1 MANTN
6 HVSGA
11 ILSIDGLVK
20 SYGPTRAVAG
30 ISLQFDSSAINA
42 VIGGNGAGKSTLM
55 KMIVGET
62 AADEGVIS
70 LAGQQVNTAG
80 YAPAT
85 AHAFGIRI
93 VHQELSLANS
103 LTVAENFYIEQ
114 GTKGSLGLGWRK
126 QSAEAAKA
134 ALLESFGPDSGISPS
149 DKVSN
154 LNAGERQMVEIARAT
169 SAPDLKVLILDEP
182 TSALGPE
189 RVEYLGKLLRAL
201 QAKGVIII
209 LITHKMEELAKLTD
223 RVVVMREG
231 KLVEDT
237 ITTATTTAKLL
248 SLMLGGAQE
257 AREKVRSVAKGD
269 SGVSGE
275 VVLKV
280 HQKQLHEIDLAQIEV
295 KSGEVVG
302 LLGLQ
307 DAGQEQFLRAIQD
320 RKLSRK
326 NTILKSAYITG
337 DRKFDGIFSLWSS
350 KRNLAAT
357 WISARGMFSFFTAKQ
372 VQTLATRWFEKLKL
386 STESGDK
393 TIGQLSGGMQQK
405 VLFARGLST
414 NSKLLLLNDPTRGVD
429 LATKIEMY
437 QTIRES
443 ANDGKGV
450 LWYSSED
457 SEIEFFDRTY
467 VMRDGAVI
475 AEFVNENSPL
485 HTIKSAMFAQ
495 RETDKDHV
503 GSKTLIAKMVKYL
516 KNLLR
521 QPWIFA
527 LIGVVAVLLL
537 INSKQDILTNTFGL
551 GLILTLAPV
560 LALTALSQNFIVAV
574 GDIDLGIGQYMGLVV
589 VIAATSLN
597 TNPLLGVVLLVAVTV
612 LYPMIG
618 WLLKVRHFP
627 AVIATLAMSFVYS
640 GLALTILPSVGG
652 QVPSWLSDFSH
663 LKIPGLPLP
672 IFLLLVIGFAGYFV
686 IDKTRIGTRIRAL
699 GSNEQALRDSGWN
712 TTVVKVFAYG
722 FAGVTATLAGL
733 MFAGIATSGDAN
745 SADGYTLMTIAA
757 IVVGGSEFIGGRV
770 SAIGAVLGAAL
781 LSLVGVLLGV
791 FAIPSLFTAA
801 AMGLLL
807 IAVMGLRRLTSEA
820 ERA

>member
-1 MANTN
+1 MASKNPD
-6 HVSGA
+6 SGA
-11 ILSIDGLVK
+11 ILSIDGIVK

-30 ISLQFDSSAINA
+30 ISLKFDSSAINA

-62 AADEGVIS
+62 PADEGTIS
-70 LAGQQVNTAG
+70 LGGQQVNTDG
-80 YAPAT
+80 YGPAL
-85 AHAFGIRI
+85 AHEVGIRI

-114 GTKGSLGLGWRK
+114 DTKGGLGLGWRK
-126 QSAEAAKA
+126 RSAEAAKA
-134 ALLESFGPDSGISPS
+134 ALRESFGPDAGISPS
-149 DKVSN
+149 AKVSN

-189 RVEYLGKLLRAL
+189 RVEYLGKLLRTL
-201 QAKGVIII
+201 QDKGVIII
-209 LITHKMEELAKLTD
+209 LITHKMEELPKLTD

-231 KLVEDT
+231 QLVEDT
-237 ITTATTTAKLL
+237 TTKATTTAKLL
-248 SLMLGGAQE
+248 SLMLGGAQD
-257 AREKVRSVAKGD
+257 AREKVKS
-269 SGVSGE
+269 SGKVNTALAGE
-275 VVLKV
+275 VVLHV
-280 HQKQLHEIDLAQIEV
+280 QQKQLHEIDLAQIEV

-320 RKLSRK
+320 RKLPGK
-326 NTILKSAYITG
+326 NKILKTAYITG
-337 DRKFDGIFSLWSS
+337 DRKFDGIFSLWTS

-357 WISARGMFSFFTAKQ
+357 WISARGMFSFFTPKQ
-372 VQTLATRWFEKLKL
+372 IQNLAARWFDKLKL
-386 STESGDK
+386 SIEAGDK

-414 NSKLLLLNDPTRGVD
+414 DSKLLLLNDPTRGVD

-443 ANDGKGV
+443 ANEGKGV

-475 AEFVNENSPL
+475 AEFVNANSPV
-485 HTIKSAMFAQ
+485 HTIKTAMFSQ
-495 RETDKDHV
+495 RETNKDEQTA
-503 GSKTLIAKMVKYL
+503 KTLWAKVL
-516 KNLLR
+516 KFLRNLVA

-527 LIGVVAVLLL
+527 LIGVIAVLLL
-537 INSKQDILTNTFGL
+537 IDSKQDILTNTFGL

-597 TNPLLGVVLLVAVTV
+597 TDPLIGIALLISVTI
-612 LYPMIG
+612 LYPLIG
-618 WLLKVRHFP
+618 WLLKVRQFP

-652 QVPSWLSDFSH
+652 QVPSWLSGFSH
-663 LKIPGLPLP
+663 LNIPGLPLP
-672 IFLLLVIGFAGYFV
+672 IVLLIVIGFAGYFV

-712 TTVVKVFAYG
+712 TTAVKVLAYG
-722 FAGVTATLAGL
+722 LAGITATLAGL
-733 MFAGIATSGDAN
+733 MFAGIATAGDAN

-770 SAIGAVLGAAL
+770 SAVGAVLGAAL

-807 IAVMGLRRLTSEA
+807 IVVMGLRRLTREA